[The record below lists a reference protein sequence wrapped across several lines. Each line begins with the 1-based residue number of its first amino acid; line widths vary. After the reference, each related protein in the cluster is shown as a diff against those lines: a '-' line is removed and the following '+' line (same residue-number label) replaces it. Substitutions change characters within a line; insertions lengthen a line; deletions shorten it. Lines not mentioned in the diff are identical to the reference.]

1 MRKIL
6 SLIIILLAL
15 VGLASFWLLKTEDTG
30 NEVEKANLI
39 RITSPKPNDIIQSPL
54 SIKGEARGIW
64 FFEASFPIELQDAN
78 GVKIAEWYATA
89 DGEWMT
95 EEFVAFTSTLNFEKP
110 ENMKKG
116 TLILKKDNP
125 SGLPEHD
132 DALIIPVSFE

>member
-6 SLIIILLAL
+6 PLIIILLAL

-54 SIKGEARGIW
+54 SIKGEARGTW